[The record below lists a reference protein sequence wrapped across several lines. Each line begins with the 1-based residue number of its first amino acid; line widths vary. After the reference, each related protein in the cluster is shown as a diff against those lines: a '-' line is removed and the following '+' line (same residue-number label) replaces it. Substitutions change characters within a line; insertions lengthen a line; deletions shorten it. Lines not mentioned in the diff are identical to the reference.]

1 MIDVYKIG
9 ATLVL
14 NDLIAPRLL
23 KLAAEFKKV
32 DAVALQVNKRLQKM
46 TAEVVGLRSL
56 TGAAKQLS
64 SGLQGVSNDAV
75 RVKRN
80 LNGIRGAIPGA
91 GIGLE
96 AELARA
102 NAEAAI
108 LAQRLTTLRNIGA
121 AASRSAFV
129 GAMGPGGAGAGS
141 GRPPAL
147 PGPSGYVSGMPRR
160 RGYGGAGAAGGGG
173 GGGFGG
179 GHGGNVHV
187 GPGGFGMGA
196 IGFGVPS
203 AALGPL
209 AAGVGGAYI
218 TKSLYDAAKE
228 FQTAAARFRT
238 LNLGEDVN
246 KDAELFARGTRVY
259 GASSATLMETLR
271 ESVGVF
277 GRLDLA
283 KEVAPTLAA
292 LNAANAGLFSGKV
305 GALDE
310 GAVRAIMR
318 FNDMRG
324 LTDSKDDFLR
334 GLDLAQRMITG
345 SGGALKFTDLEQMAK
360 TGGAAF
366 KGLSDDG
373 VMMLATLA
381 QEQGGARTGT
391 ALMSLY
397 QNLIAGRTP
406 KKTMAALADAG
417 LAELTEITSGS
428 VGGKQIKSTALK
440 NIVDE
445 KLLRENPAAWLMKYG
460 TEAAKRAGAT
470 DESQVIAFMNNLV
483 SNRQGSNMAA
493 NFTTQ
498 QAQAL
503 RDFNLAKNAKGV
515 QGTIEEFK
523 KSAPGAEAD
532 FVAAWTS
539 MKAEMGR
546 GVLPTVTKLL
556 NSGTEFFRSVN
567 DWGMKNAGL
576 NERLKA
582 VGTPF
587 SLDPRDIGSGGV
599 LGWAWRAGKSLLSGD
614 PVATGGKDK
623 MASANPVAGAAPQMV
638 QVNDRKNAGLNER
651 LKAVGTPFS
660 LDPRDIGSG
669 GVLGW
674 AWRPGKSLLPG
685 DPVASGGKDKMASA
699 NPVAGAAPQMVQV
712 NTAIRLDSR
721 VLAEATS
728 FHQAKELARPQTGPS
743 GFDPAMNLRPPA
755 LRN

>member
-46 TAEVVGLRSL
+46 TAEVVGLRNL

-80 LNGIRGAIPGA
+80 LNGIRGAIPA
-91 GIGLE
+91 SGIGLE
-96 AELARA
+96 TELARA

-108 LAQRLTTLRNIGA
+108 LAQRLTTLRHIGA
-121 AASRSAFV
+121 AASRSAFIGATGPASV
-129 GAMGPGGAGAGS
+129 GVGVGVGVGAGAGVAA
-141 GRPPAL
+141 GAGAGGRRPPAL
-147 PGPSGYVSGMPRR
+147 PGPGGYVSGMPRR
-160 RGYGGAGAAGGGG
+160 HGYGAGAAG

-179 GHGGNVHV
+179 GHGGNIHV

-209 AAGVGGAYI
+209 AAGVGGLYV
-218 TKSLYDAAKE
+218 TKSLYDAGKE

-324 LTDSKDDFLR
+324 LTDSKEDFMR

-417 LAELTEITSGS
+417 LGELTEITSGS

-445 KLLRENPAAWLMKYG
+445 KLLRENPASWLMKYG

-470 DESQVIAFMNNLV
+470 DESQIIAFMNNLV

-515 QGTIEEFK
+515 QGTIDEFK
-523 KSAPGAEAD
+523 KIAPGAEAD

-556 NSGTEFFRSVN
+556 NAGTEFFRSVN
-567 DWGMKNAGL
+567 DWGQKNAGL
-576 NERLKA
+576 NERLKVA
-582 VGTPF
+582 GTPF

-599 LGWAWRAGKSLLSGD
+599 LGWAWRTGKSLLSGD
-614 PVATGGKDK
+614 PVAP
-623 MASANPVAGAAPQMV
+623 A
-638 QVNDRKNAGLNER
+638 
-651 LKAVGTPFS
+651 
-660 LDPRDIGSG
+660 
-669 GVLGW
+669 
-674 AWRPGKSLLPG
+674 
-685 DPVASGGKDKMASA
+685 GKDKMASA

-712 NTAIRLDSR
+712 NTAIKLDSR